1 MDARPPL
8 DRAAHRRRD
17 LDFLEARLDDAGS
30 LLVPVWREQTLVQ
43 EERLVVAAIG
53 DVADLVRLAEEVV
66 FLGMLGD
73 RACFAVDVS
82 GLDAPSRHRALA
94 GDAIDLRA
102 VGARLRPEDAGL
114 AAYARALVLWHR
126 RHRFCGT
133 CGAETRPRAGG
144 HLRVCSRAACG
155 AEHFPRTDPAVLVLV
170 HDGERCLLG
179 RQRTWPRGMYSA
191 LAGFVEPGESL
202 EDAVAR
208 ETFEEA
214 GVHVDEIRYVRSQ
227 PWPFP
232 ASLMLGFTAHAVT
245 REITLDGEELEDAR
259 WVTREELRAPVSD
272 ALWVP
277 DAFSLAGR
285 LVRAFADRALPTSDD
300 ARRDR

>member
-30 LLVPVWREQTLVQ
+30 LLVPVWREQTLIR

-53 DVADLVRLAEEVV
+53 ESADLVRHADEIV
-66 FLGMLGD
+66 FLGMLGE
-73 RACFAVDVS
+73 RACFAVDLS
-82 GLDAPSRHRALA
+82 GLDAPSRHPALA
-94 GDAIDLRA
+94 GEPLDLRA
-102 VGARLRPEDAGL
+102 IGARLRPEDAGL
-114 AAYARALVLWHR
+114 AAYARALVHWHR
-126 RHRFCGT
+126 RHRYCGA

-144 HLRVCSRAACG
+144 HLRVCSRADCG
-155 AEHFPRTDPAVLVLV
+155 TEHFPRTDPAVLVLV

-179 RQRTWPRGMYSA
+179 RQRAWPPGMHSA

-208 ETFEEA
+208 EIFEEA
-214 GVHVDEIRYVRSQ
+214 GILVDDVRYVRSQ

-232 ASLMLGFTAHAVT
+232 ASLMLGFTAHAT
-245 REITLDGEELEDAR
+245 SREITLDGEELEDAR
-259 WVTREELRAPVSD
+259 WVGRKELRAPPSEQF
-272 ALWVP
+272 WVP

-285 LVRAFADRALPTSDD
+285 LVRAFADGVLPEPEGG
-300 ARRDR
+300 